1 MRKTLTWIIVLFAL
15 VFVGSSA
22 WFTHRLSTQF
32 AQVEQQRMAIW
43 AEATRLLVLAD
54 ENTDITLYSSIIE
67 ANTTIP
73 VYMTDADYR
82 VILTRNVV
90 EPKSRL
96 QSHYGEL
103 TADEREAFYARKI
116 AKLRAVQEPIVVN
129 VSPEVT
135 QYIFYEE
142 SNLLRQ
148 LRLFPWVQMA
158 VVLSVMALLITYII
172 TSYRNEQNRVW
183 VGLTK
188 ETAHQ
193 LGTPIS
199 SLNGWM
205 ELLKTKYPDDELLP
219 DIATDVN
226 RLQLVAERFSRI
238 GSTPT
243 LAPTDIRKVV
253 EESFAYM
260 RTRVSDKVRMEL
272 IVDEQTDNDAY
283 QAMADAPLMEWVTE
297 NLIKNA
303 VDAMNGY
310 GWIGLHLQ
318 HTGQNIILDVT
329 DTGKGIERKRY
340 NQVFRPGYTTKS
352 RGWGLGLSLCKR
364 IVEQYHRGKIY
375 VHKSVVS
382 KGTTFRVMLKNA
394 QAKQ

>member
-1 MRKTLTWIIVLFAL
+1 MRKSVSWIIVLFAL
-15 VFVGSSA
+15 LFVGASA
-22 WFTHRLSTQF
+22 WFTRRLSMQF
-32 AQVEQQRMAIW
+32 AQVEKQRMEIW
-43 AEATRLLVLAD
+43 AEATRQLVLAD

-73 VYMTDADYR
+73 VYMTDADYH
-82 VILTRNVV
+82 VILTRNVQ
-90 EPKSRL
+90 EPKINI
-96 QSHYGEL
+96 E
-103 TADEREAFYARKI
+103 EFYAKKI
-116 AKLRAVQEPIVVN
+116 ARLRNEQTPIEVR
-129 VSPEVT
+129 VSPQVT

-148 LRLFPWVQMA
+148 LRWFPWVQML
-158 VVLSVMALLITYII
+158 VVLSFMALIVTYII

-183 VGLTK
+183 VGLSK

-199 SLNGWM
+199 SLNGWL

-238 GSTPT
+238 GSSPT
-243 LAPTDIRKVV
+243 LMPTDMRKIV
-253 EESFAYM
+253 EESVTYM
-260 RTRVSDKVRMEL
+260 RTRVSNKVEIEL
-272 IVDEQTDNDAY
+272 TIDEHPAEAY
-283 QAMADAPLMEWVTE
+283 TASVDAPLMEWVTE

-303 VDAMNGY
+303 VDAMNGR
-310 GWIGLHLQ
+310 GWIGLHL
-318 HTGQNIILDVT
+318 TASGNNIILDVT
-329 DTGKGIERKRY
+329 DTGRGIERKRY
-340 NQVFRPGYTTKS
+340 RQVFRPGYTTKT

-364 IVEQYHRGKIY
+364 IVEQYHRGKIF

-382 KGTTFRVMLKNA
+382 KGTTFRVILK
-394 QAKQ
+394 QK